1 MTEINQMPGNSRVWI
16 YQADR
21 VLTQDEITEVKT
33 RLHDFIDQW
42 TSHGQKMQAS
52 AEIFYGRMVVIAADE
67 SQAMASGCGID
78 KSVHFMKELQSAM
91 GRDFFQRTVILY
103 RSGDQILEAPIHQFW
118 AMRKAGNI
126 DDETPVIDNTVKTLA
141 DLRTR
146 WEIPFKD
153 SWHAE
158 MWRR

>member
-1 MTEINQMPGNSRVWI
+1 MTEMNQMPGNARVWI

-21 VLTQDEITEVKT
+21 NLTPEELITVKT
-33 RLHDFIDQW
+33 RLEDFIEQW

-52 AEIFYGRMVVIAADE
+52 ADIFLGRIVVIAADE
-67 SQAMASGCGID
+67 TQAMASGCGID
-78 KSVHFMKELQSAM
+78 KSVHFMKELQSGM
-91 GRDFFQRTVILY
+91 GTDFFQRTVIPY
-103 RSGDQILEAPIHQFW
+103 RLGDQLLEAPIHQFW
-118 AMRKAGNI
+118 AMRKAGKI
-126 DDETPVIDNTVKTLA
+126 DDNTLVIDNTVKTLT

-158 MWRR
+158 MWKR